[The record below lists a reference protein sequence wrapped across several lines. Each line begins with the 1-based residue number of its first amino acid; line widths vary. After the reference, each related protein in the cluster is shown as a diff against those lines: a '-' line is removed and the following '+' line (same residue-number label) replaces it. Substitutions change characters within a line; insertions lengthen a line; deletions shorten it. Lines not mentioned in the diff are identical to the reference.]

1 MKVLDLHCA
10 QQHVFEGWFSSEED
24 FLAQI
29 SEAAISCPMCGD
41 RLVSKLPSAP
51 RLNLGGV
58 AQVKPGASIVDAAQ
72 LEVMKAMQ
80 NVWLETAKRI
90 LASTEDVG
98 SRFTEVA
105 RKIHYGDIPERAIR
119 GSATR
124 AETESLMDEGIAV
137 LPLILPDSLKGPVQ

>member
-1 MKVLDLHCA
+1 
-10 QQHVFEGWFSSEED
+10 
-24 FLAQI
+24 
-29 SEAAISCPMCGD
+29 
-41 RLVSKLPSAP
+41 
-51 RLNLGGV
+51 
-58 AQVKPGASIVDAAQ
+58 
-72 LEVMKAMQ
+72 MQ

-137 LPLILPDSLKGPVQ
+137 LPLILPDSLKGSVQ